1 MYNQRA
7 NPFYQKLRDLIQS
20 GELGDI
26 KRTNWIIT
34 DIYRSQ
40 SYYDSSKWRATWK
53 GEGGGVIL
61 NQALHHLDIMPVDN
75 RILCQRAFMSCA
87 V

>member
-7 NPFYQKLRDLIQS
+7 NPLYQKLRDLIHS

-26 KRTNWIIT
+26 KRTNWIVT
-34 DIYRSQ
+34 DTYRPQ

-53 GEGGGVIL
+53 GEGGGVVL
-61 NQALHHLDIMPVDN
+61 NQALHH
-75 RILCQRAFMSCA
+75 
-87 V
+87 